1 MTMREAYPRPPKRQ
15 DVLMGISSRLTTVQ
29 IIGPSMA
36 PALRNGDC
44 WVVRLGGSVSP
55 GDVVLAV
62 HPLRPHLQIVKR
74 VVRREGAGWWLEGD
88 SPDSS
93 DDSRAFGAVDTVIG
107 KLVFRYSPLI
117 RRS

>member
-1 MTMREAYPRPPKRQ
+1 
-15 DVLMGISSRLTTVQ
+15 MGIRSRLTTVQ

-62 HPLRPHLQIVKR
+62 HPLRPDLRIVKR
-74 VVRREGAGWWLEGD
+74 VVRAEGSGWWVEADNADLGN
-88 SPDSS
+88 
-93 DDSRAFGAVDTVIG
+93 DSRSFGPVESVLGTLI
-107 KLVFRYSPLI
+107 FRYSPLI

>member
-1 MTMREAYPRPPKRQ
+1 
-15 DVLMGISSRLTTVQ
+15 MGIALGLTTVR

-44 WVVRLGGSVSP
+44 WVVRRGARVSV

-74 VVRREGAGWWLEGD
+74 VVRREADGWWLEGD
-88 SPDSS
+88 NPDFS
-93 DDSRAFGAVDTVIG
+93 DDSRVYGPVTEVVG
-107 KLVFRYSPLI
+107 TLVFRYSPLI
-117 RRS
+117 RRH